1 MDDFSIYTFADI
13 KIVIKLFNRKLLLN
27 QKLKY
32 DEGYNAGDQERFY
45 WNEVAASRFEALIYD
60 AYGKIIQ
67 SKRNMFMLPK
77 GASEKEYL
85 NETTRF
91 CNLLVNNIPYES
103 IALKA
108 VHVMSALLLQK
119 PSNSL
124 KSKEHLET
132 LTRRS

>member
-1 MDDFSIYTFADI
+1 
-13 KIVIKLFNRKLLLN
+13 
-27 QKLKY
+27 
-32 DEGYNAGDQERFY
+32 
-45 WNEVAASRFEALIYD
+45 
-60 AYGKIIQ
+60 
-67 SKRNMFMLPK
+67 MFMLPK